1 MANDVEITIGAQDQ
15 ASSILDAIGESTAN
29 LASKLGSLAYAIP
42 GVGQAFAAFD
52 MFSGILDMIPGAQ
65 EQFQELW
72 DWLSGSMAGAATTVT
87 DAFFTVFQSTF
98 AVNINDFG
106 SSLVSSFSPII
117 ETVSEGVSNFA
128 TSIAQSE
135 PILTSL
141 RTVVM
146 SLNAMLEA
154 FGQMIYAIV
163 TPAIEFVTQ
172 AFANLFG
179 QADAGLTGLESL
191 ATSVAATFRWWA
203 ESVIGA
209 ITLVEVIFSN
219 LTLTADVVINSVLLS
234 IEQMSQ
240 GFQYTF
246 TQVIPT
252 YIKWF
257 ADNFYAIFYDMGQRI
272 VTIASN
278 LWENITNI
286 FQGKG
291 WTKSLLEGFEAT
303 TTAIPEIAD
312 RVQSDAERYYANAIE
327 KSTAKMATS
336 YSQKYNE
343 RIKSLKDNIER
354 DTTQNIPTPK
364 VPQPDLNIPKA
375 AVAAVGK
382 DGKEDDK
389 KKKETEAGILKAT
402 ESRLLTRGEG
412 VDASLQV
419 QEDTKINTQKVAE
432 YTQQSAQV
440 ISQFVPSLAA
450 MTTYLEMLTRKDPVQ
465 VEGVG

>member
-1 MANDVEITIGAQDQ
+1 MADVEISIGAQDQ
-15 ASSILDAIGESTAN
+15 ASSILDAIGESTTR
-29 LASKLGSLAYAIP
+29 LASKMGDLAYAIP

-52 MFSGILDMIPGAQ
+52 MVSGIVEMIPGAQ
-65 EQFQELW
+65 EAFQELW
-72 DWLSGSMAGAATTVT
+72 EWLSGSVSGAAATVT
-87 DAFFTVFQSTF
+87 DAFFSIFQSTF
-98 AVNINDFG
+98 AVNLEEFG
-106 SSLVSSFSPII
+106 SSLAGSFAPVISSV
-117 ETVSEGVSNFA
+117 TEGITNFA
-128 TSIAQSE
+128 TSVSQSE
-135 PILTSL
+135 PILTAL

-146 SLNAMLEA
+146 SLNAMFEA
-154 FGQMIYAIV
+154 FASMVFAIV
-163 TPAIEFVTQ
+163 TPAIEFVTS
-172 AFANLFG
+172 AFNNLFG
-179 QADAGLTGLESL
+179 QAQVGLTGLESL
-191 ATSVAATFRWWA
+191 ATSVAATYRWWA

-209 ITLVEVIFSN
+209 ITLVEVVFSN
-219 LTLTADVVINSVLLS
+219 LTLTADIVVNSALLS

-240 GFQYTF
+240 GFQYAF

-257 ADNFYAIFYDMGQRI
+257 ADNFFAIFYDMGQRI

-312 RVQSDAERYYANAIE
+312 RVQSDAERFYANAIE
-327 KSTAKMATS
+327 KSTGKMANS

-343 RIKSLKDNIER
+343 RIKSLKDNIES
-354 DTTQNIPTPK
+354 DTAKNIPTPK
-364 VPQPDLNIPKA
+364 IAQMDLNVPKLGDNQGA
-375 AVAAVGK
+375 KA
-382 DGKEDDK
+382 GKEDDK
-389 KKKETEAGILKAT
+389 KKKDTDAQILKAT

-432 YTQQSAQV
+432 YTQQSAQFLG
-440 ISQFVPSLAA
+440 QFVPSLAA
-450 MTTYLEMLTRKDPVQ
+450 MNTYLEMLTRKDPIQ
-465 VEGVG
+465 VEGVN